1 MKCKSNCLPDQ
12 HPYTWIKNGKEIL
25 PETSS
30 SISFTFFD
38 TDHISCAAPGYEK
51 FPSPSVYM
59 PKLPSVSLGS
69 SGEILE
75 GSSITLI
82 CTSDANPAAN
92 YTWYKRNVP
101 DPLGKDSQLVFK
113 SVQSS
118 DTGKYF
124 CKADNV
130 LKMIKSE
137 DISVDVEYAPRL
149 PLVSLTPSGEIVEG
163 SSVTLTCSSDANPAA
178 NYSWF
183 KENDQS
189 LQHSRQNFTITNIGR
204 QHSGIYYCDVQNKR
218 GSHKS
223 AIHLTVVAWRSFKI
237 RNITKL
243 AVTILLLLILLIF
256 LSVWMRKKKTIGLE
270 TERKEHEENLELG
283 TDPNYE
289 NISSLRA
296 FAALQKEEEEK
307 QNNPM

>member
-1 MKCKSNCLPDQ
+1 MEEKNMHLTATVSAFVLAFLSQSGVQGQKSWSVTYSPSKICAIKGSTVELQCNYTYPSKTEDTVTEVKNLKWFTKGENTDPVDLKTDQDYVGRVEYKDGCTIEIRDVRETDSAVYKIRFITNHQHGKYTGLPGVHLFVSAFELHVIKSERRQNHTWTEMKCKSSCLPDQ

-25 PETSS
+25 PGTSS
-30 SISFTFFD
+30 SFSFTFSD

-124 CKADNV
+124 CKADNM
-130 LKMIKSE
+130 LKMITSE
-137 DISVDVEYAPRL
+137 DISVDVE
-149 PLVSLTPSGEIVEG
+149 
-163 SSVTLTCSSDANPAA
+163 
-178 NYSWF
+178 
-183 KENDQS
+183 
-189 LQHSRQNFTITNIGR
+189 
-204 QHSGIYYCDVQNKR
+204 
-218 GSHKS
+218 
-223 AIHLTVVAWRSFKI
+223 
-237 RNITKL
+237 
-243 AVTILLLLILLIF
+243 
-256 LSVWMRKKKTIGLE
+256 
-270 TERKEHEENLELG
+270 
-283 TDPNYE
+283 
-289 NISSLRA
+289 
-296 FAALQKEEEEK
+296 
-307 QNNPM
+307 